1 MEQRTRRRT
10 HRLRVIQI
18 HRTLSRNHQV
28 STGRISHAKNSARIT
43 RILHTRQHSNQL
55 RVQRALT
62 PQQRERRIHHKGNR
76 NNTLRAHR
84 ISHRL
89 QHLIGHHTHKDAAAL
104 LRGGSAVH
112 LLQQL
117 GNILMTVKSRL
128 RNVNSIQNRLLQMRL
143 QRLTHSL
150 RAFHQELALLR
161 ASSAGTQ
168 LRNIAH
174 TICLR
179 IGHHNGG
186 TNTFKKVHS

>member
-1 MEQRTRRRT
+1 MEQRTRSRT

-18 HRTLSRNHQV
+18 NRTLSRNHQV
-28 STGRISHAKNSARIT
+28 RAGSISHTKNRARIT
-43 RILHTRQHSNQL
+43 RVLHTRQHSNQL

-89 QHLIGHHTHKDAAAL
+89 QHLIGHHTHKDAAPL
-104 LRGGSAVH
+104 LRGGSTVH

-117 GNILMTVKSRL
+117 SDILMTVKSRL
-128 RNVNSIQNRLLQMRL
+128 RDIHSVQNRLLQMRL

>member
-1 MEQRTRRRT
+1 MEQRTRGRT

-28 STGRISHAKNSARIT
+28 STGRIGHTKNGARIT

-89 QHLIGHHTHKDAAAL
+89 QHFIGHHTHKNAATL

-117 GNILMTVKSRL
+117 SNILMTVKSRL
-128 RNVNSIQNRLLQMRL
+128 RNVDSIQNRLLQMRL

-161 ASSAGTQ
+161 AGSAGTQ
-168 LRNIAH
+168 LRNIAD

>member
-1 MEQRTRRRT
+1 MEQRTRGRT

-28 STGRISHAKNSARIT
+28 RTGSISHAKNSARIT

-89 QHLIGHHTHKDAAAL
+89 QHLIGHHTHKDAATL
-104 LRGGSAVH
+104 LRGGSTVD

-117 GNILMTVKSRL
+117 SDILVTVKSRL
-128 RNVNSIQNRLLQMRL
+128 RDIHSIQDGALQVRL

-161 ASSAGTQ
+161 ARRTGT
-168 LRNIAH
+168 
-174 TICLR
+174 
-179 IGHHNGG
+179 
-186 TNTFKKVHS
+186 